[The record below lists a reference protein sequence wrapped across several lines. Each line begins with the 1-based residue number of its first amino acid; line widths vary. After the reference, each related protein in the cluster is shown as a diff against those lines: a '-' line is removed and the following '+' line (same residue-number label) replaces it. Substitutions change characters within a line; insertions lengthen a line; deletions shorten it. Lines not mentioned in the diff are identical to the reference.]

1 MTRIGI
7 IGMGR
12 FGRLTAR
19 YLASDFEVLVHSQSA
34 APGDIER
41 IGARQADWG
50 AVCGCNIVIP
60 CVPIRALQQTLQKI
74 APHLSP
80 QTLVVDVC
88 SVKVLPT
95 QWMRDLLPKEVFI
108 LATHPLFGPD
118 SAAQSLAGCKIVLC
132 PARVPKPLFKKINTF
147 LARTGLILIETTPEE
162 HDRQIAVSLSLTH
175 FIGRALS
182 VYGARNLEVDTEGYK
197 RLLNILGV
205 VEHDTW
211 QLFEDMHRYNPF
223 AKQQRQAF
231 MSALAQIEQRLKDE
245 S

>member
-19 YLASDFEVLVHSQSA
+19 YLAPDFEVLIHSRSA
-34 APGDIER
+34 AKGNIKQ
-41 IGARQADWG
+41 IGARPADWK
-50 AVCGCNIVIP
+50 AVCGCDIVIP
-60 CVPIRALQQTLQKI
+60 CVPIRALQETLQKI
-74 APHLSP
+74 APQLTP

-88 SVKVLPT
+88 SVKVLPA
-95 QWMRDLLPKEVFI
+95 QWMKELLPHEVAL

-118 SAAQSLAGCKIVLC
+118 SAAQSLTGCKIVLC
-132 PARVPKPLFKKINTF
+132 PVRVPEPQYKKIKAY
-147 LARTGLILIETTPEE
+147 LARKGLIIIEATPEE

-182 VYGARNLEVDTEGYK
+182 VFGARKLEVDTEGYK

-231 MSALAQIEQRLKDE
+231 MAALTQIEQRLEDE
-245 S
+245 P